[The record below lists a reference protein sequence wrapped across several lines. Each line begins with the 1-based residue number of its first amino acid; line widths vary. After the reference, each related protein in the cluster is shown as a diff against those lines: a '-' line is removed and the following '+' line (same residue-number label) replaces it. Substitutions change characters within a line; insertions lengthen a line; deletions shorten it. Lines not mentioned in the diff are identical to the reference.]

1 MVSLDSIWYVMCITR
16 TIESTFKLRISA
28 RLIKSRLSGSPR
40 FRLNSILKLI
50 DQFLEVLAALQSQPQ
65 QGSMNQALKH
75 R

>member
-1 MVSLDSIWYVMCITR
+1 MVSLDSIWYVIGITR
-16 TIESTFKLRISA
+16 TMESTFKLRISA
-28 RLIKSRLSGSPR
+28 RLIKTRLSGSPR

-50 DQFLEVLAALQSQPQ
+50 DQFLEAMAALQSRPH